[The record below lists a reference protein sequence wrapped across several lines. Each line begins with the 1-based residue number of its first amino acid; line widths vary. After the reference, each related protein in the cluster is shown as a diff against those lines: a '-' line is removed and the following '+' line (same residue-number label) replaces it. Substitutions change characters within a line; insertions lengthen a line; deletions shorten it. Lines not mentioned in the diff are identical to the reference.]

1 MLRAAP
7 GVREMR
13 PAFSK
18 VITIW
23 WTDGAVTSKWRRMSA
38 SAGGPFEYPA
48 IGVDEGQVLALGLRK
63 AGSRRRCAFVK

>member
-38 SAGGPFEYPA
+38 SAGGRLN
-48 IGVDEGQVLALGLRK
+48 IRL
-63 AGSRRRCAFVK
+63 